1 MSEVHLRLCSQHHA
15 WFLVSGLLSP
25 RMIASKWQAY
35 VDIYHHIQNAVLTG
49 GLVLAIVAIAARAFR
64 VLL

>member
-1 MSEVHLRLCSQHHA
+1 
-15 WFLVSGLLSP
+15 
-25 RMIASKWQAY
+25 MIASKWQAY